1 MQQNRV
7 WGNEVD
13 LMLNPGIQYFALYNT
28 VDAGYKNTGY
38 KNISDIRTIFL
49 VTDFIPIVLY

>member
-28 VDAGYKNTGY
+28 VDAGHKNTGY